1 MCRHLKLLTSE
12 ESSHKKTTNQR
23 KTISEIMTYLS
34 TSLLKA
40 CEEMIN
46 NFLVKR
52 VFVEFHATRNPNFD
66 DDSAVWGS
74 HIHILAVY

>member
-1 MCRHLKLLTSE
+1 
-12 ESSHKKTTNQR
+12 
-23 KTISEIMTYLS
+23 MTYLS

-52 VFVEFHATRNPNFD
+52 VLVEFHATRNPNFD
-66 DDSAVWGS
+66 DDSAVYVAAVTIWGS